1 MDQDIMRDI
10 VITPEQTEHVREML
24 LRHRQRYTPKRIHR
38 GFALTDEY
46 IIYYIKKYIDD
57 RGIKT
62 SKYSNFLINN
72 NEYNALSY
80 KLYKP
85 KKSYDMSDRLKN
97 EVSTGYVSF
106 A

>member
-1 MDQDIMRDI
+1 MDI
-10 VITPEQTEHVREML
+10 VITPEQIEHVREML

-57 RGIKT
+57 RGIKA
-62 SKYSNFLINN
+62 SKYCNFLCNN
-72 NEYNALSY
+72 NEYNVLSY

-85 KKSYDMSDRLKN
+85 KKNFDMTDRMQKEIN
-97 EVSTGYVSF
+97 TGYVSF
-106 A
+106 V